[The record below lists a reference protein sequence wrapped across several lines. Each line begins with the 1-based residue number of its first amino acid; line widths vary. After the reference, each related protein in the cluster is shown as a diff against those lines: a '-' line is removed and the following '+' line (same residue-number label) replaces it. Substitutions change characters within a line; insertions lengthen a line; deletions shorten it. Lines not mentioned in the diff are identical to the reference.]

1 MKAMSR
7 TQGSS
12 SASFM
17 PFLIRTKQIELR
29 ENNELKEKEREKYSS
44 FLVRV
49 IEYPTFVSGN

>member
-49 IEYPTFVSGN
+49 TEYPTFVSGN